1 MGAKIDGKE
10 LEWTF
15 LIHKKN
21 ILYFEQQRIDSG

>member
-1 MGAKIDGKE
+1 

-21 ILYFEQQRIDSG
+21 ILYFEQQRIDSGWHGYD